1 MVFSSGN
8 PPFLFFSF
16 FFCLGGKVASQE
28 TYKLQMEKTKT
39 ETREQKIIN
48 SKLGGKKLI
57 ILWIETTWQGE
68 QYNDMKNE
76 ESVSLAMRLNYVSF
90 SLC

>member
-8 PPFLFFSF
+8 PPFFILLFFL
-16 FFCLGGKVASQE
+16 LGWKSRKSGDVQVANG
-28 TYKLQMEKTKT
+28 KTKT